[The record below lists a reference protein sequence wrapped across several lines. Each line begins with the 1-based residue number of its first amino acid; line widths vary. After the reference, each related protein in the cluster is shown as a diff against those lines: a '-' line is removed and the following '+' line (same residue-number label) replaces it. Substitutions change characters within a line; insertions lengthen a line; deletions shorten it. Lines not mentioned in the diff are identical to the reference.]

1 MEFEGIVL
9 SVSADY
15 LVRDR
20 SDIEEEEEGVRLME
34 PYVFTDEETVQRI
47 EADEMLI
54 PYAAVE
60 GVQYGEF
67 NQNTP

>member
-15 LVRDR
+15 LVRSRD
-20 SDIEEEEEGVRLME
+20 DVEEEEGGVRLME

-67 NQNTP
+67 TQSTP